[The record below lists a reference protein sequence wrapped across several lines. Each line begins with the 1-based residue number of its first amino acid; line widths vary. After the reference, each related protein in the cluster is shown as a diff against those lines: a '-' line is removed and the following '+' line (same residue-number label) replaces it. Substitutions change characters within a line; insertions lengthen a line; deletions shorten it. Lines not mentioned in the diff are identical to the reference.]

1 MACPLSGPFAAGEV
15 TFSPVTHGHR
25 TELEGPWC
33 SSVIGRVRGMGQLGA
48 VNGVRELALSVD
60 DPVDGADQGSTSS
73 SMLLSRKSM
82 PGLATHLVCA
92 RDRGPGRP
100 DPGTLSHCPPPYEN
114 CCPGVI
120 RDDRAGTAGGDWPQD
135 ESWAQVAE
143 TRAAVVFL
151 AGDWACKLKKAGQ
164 SRLPRLQHRGGPRG
178 GIRPRGRAQ
187 PQLRAR
193 RVPGRPRSTG
203 RTPGLRPPDDDAT
216 HARVLAAVHA
226 GPLAG
231 RGGRAAGPGW
241 RPGIRSTRRSS
252 TRPNGCPRAIC
263 GTMACSASAV
273 RWAACSCTNLISAFS
288 TTTSRIPNASTRF
301 AISRGKDRK

>member
-15 TFSPVTHGHR
+15 TFSAVTHGYR

-33 SSVIGRVRGMGQLGA
+33 SSVIGRVRGMGRLGA

-73 SMLLSRKSM
+73 SILLSRKSM
-82 PGLATHLVCA
+82 PGLATHLVFG

-100 DPGTLSHCPPPYEN
+100 GPGTLSHCPPPYEN
-114 CCPGVI
+114 CCQGVI

-164 SRLPRLQHRGGPRG
+164 SRLPRLSTAEARAAACVREVEFSRNFAPDVYLGGRDPG
-178 GIRPRGRAQ
+178 AG
-187 PQLRAR
+187 R
-193 RVPGRPRSTG
+193 RVCDRLMMMRRMRASWRLSTLVRS
-203 RTPGLRPPDDDAT
+203 R
-216 HARVLAAVHA
+216 AAVA
-226 GPLAG
+226 GPLGQVGA
-231 RGGRAAGPGW
+231 PGYA
-241 RPGIRSTRRSS
+241 RPGGHQRDRTAALAPSAGLLPAALPRSVRL
-252 TRPNGCPRAIC
+252 RAPAR
-263 GTMACSASAV
+263 T
-273 RWAACSCTNLISAFS
+273 
-288 TTTSRIPNASTRF
+288 
-301 AISRGKDRK
+301 